1 MIGAVRNNRGNTQ
14 SSVAPLKQL
23 KHVAFGI
30 GDTARVWARR
40 CVCGVKGLFSGR
52 RQVVTPLPFLAI
64 AVVAGVSLT
73 ITNLY
78 TPSYAVYVNGE
89 VLGVVSDQAVVEHV
103 VAMVE
108 QQGEEIL
115 GYSYRIEDEIRL
127 EPGLNLKSSVSGEM
141 EIENYFF
148 AQLDEVGDALRKY
161 QVTVE
166 GTVVGVIADKEQ
178 LNSVLDSIKNQYA
191 TEDTISSSFAEHV
204 EIQAIYRDEDVLSPQ
219 EIYRSL
225 NTNREEEVTHVVAR
239 RETFNSI
246 AHAYD
251 ISASELQALNPDA
264 NPNRLTVGQEL
275 VVKEAVP
282 LLTVKTVAQVTYS
295 EPIECPVETVKDDN
309 MYEGDT
315 RIVNQG
321 VEGEQRINANLIY
334 VNGVE
339 VDREVLTI
347 TTTREPT
354 PTTQAEG
361 TKERPKTASV
371 GDFIWPYS
379 GRISSYFGGRYIF
392 GSYSYH
398 SGIDISGNYGDTV
411 VAADGGTVTF
421 TGYKGSYGNLV
432 VITHDNGVQSYYA
445 HNSSILV
452 STGTRVFQGQEIA
465 LVGSTGRSTGNHVHF
480 EVRVDGVAVDPL
492 SCLP

>member
-1 MIGAVRNNRGNTQ
+1 M
-14 SSVAPLKQL
+14 
-23 KHVAFGI
+23 
-30 GDTARVWARR
+30 
-40 CVCGVKGLFSGR
+40 
-52 RQVVTPLPFLAI
+52 
-64 AVVAGVSLT
+64 
-73 ITNLY
+73 
-78 TPSYAVYVNGE
+78 
-89 VLGVVSDQAVVEHV
+89 
-103 VAMVE
+103 
-108 QQGEEIL
+108 
-115 GYSYRIEDEIRL
+115 
-127 EPGLNLKSSVSGEM
+127 
-141 EIENYFF
+141 
-148 AQLDEVGDALRKY
+148 
-161 QVTVE
+161 
-166 GTVVGVIADKEQ
+166 
-178 LNSVLDSIKNQYA
+178 
-191 TEDTISSSFAEHV
+191 
-204 EIQAIYRDEDVLSPQ
+204 
-219 EIYRSL
+219 
-225 NTNREEEVTHVVAR
+225 
-239 RETFNSI
+239 
-246 AHAYD
+246 
-251 ISASELQALNPDA
+251 
-264 NPNRLTVGQEL
+264 
-275 VVKEAVP
+275 KEAVP